1 MFQSCQLYV
10 GAHVRL
16 SEIAHQL
23 ARLGYARQRQVERPG
38 EFSVRGHVLD
48 VFPGTYEAP
57 IRAILD
63 GQRIEAIRSFN
74 PVTGELLESHT
85 VIILLPRAVRL
96 TVREEVPL
104 DPFVD
109 IQPGDVVVHLNHGIG
124 RYVGVERMTHRGQ
137 PTDCLILEYAG
148 GDRLYVPTDHM
159 HLVQKYLGL
168 SGRAPTLHT
177 LGGQAWARAKER
189 ARAGAFQYA
198 RELLETQ
205 ARRVAL
211 RGFAFSADGE
221 WQRPFE
227 TEFPYRE
234 TPDQRTSTDAVKRDM
249 EAPRPMDRLLLG
261 DVGYGKTEVA
271 LRAAF
276 KAVMDHKQVAVLVP
290 TTILAEQHFRTF
302 TQRLAAYPIVV
313 EMLSR
318 FRTPHEQTA
327 LLRRL
332 RDGYVDILIGTHR
345 LLSPDVQFQE
355 LGLLIVDE
363 EQRFGVKAKEHL
375 KHLRWLVDVL
385 VLTASPI
392 PRTLYL
398 ALVGAK
404 DMSLLTTPPEHRHP
418 IETSVGEYDATALQ
432 RWIRRE
438 LQRRGQVYFVHN
450 RIADIVQVGRTVQA
464 LVPEARVGIVHGQM
478 SSLELEEVMGAFIEG
493 QVDVLV
499 TTTIV
504 ESGIDIPNANTLIV
518 DRADQVGLAD
528 LYQLRGRV
536 GRFDRKAYAYLLVPP
551 GTVLTREAR
560 ERLRAIMEHTQL
572 GAGFHL
578 AMEDLKIRGAGNLL
592 GVEQHGHVSAVGF
605 DLYCR
610 LLRTAIAHLTHEAR
624 G

>member
-168 SGRAPTLHT
+168 AGRAPTLHT

>member
-168 SGRAPTLHT
+168 AGRAPTLHT

-610 LLRTAIAHLTHEAR
+610 LLRTAIAHLTHEAQ